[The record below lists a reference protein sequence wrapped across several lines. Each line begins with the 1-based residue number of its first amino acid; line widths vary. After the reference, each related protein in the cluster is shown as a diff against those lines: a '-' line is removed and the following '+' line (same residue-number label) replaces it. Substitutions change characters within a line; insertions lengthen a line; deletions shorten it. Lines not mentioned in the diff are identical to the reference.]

1 MDIQTNP
8 IVEMQTWLDEAEKT
22 ELNDANA
29 MSLATVDKDMM
40 PNVRIVLLK
49 EIADEGLYFYTNQTS
64 QKARELEENSQ
75 AAICIHWK
83 SLRRQIRVRGSISRA
98 SNEKSDAYFASRHPT
113 SQIGAWA
120 SQQSQPLASRQQFE
134 QDITNVTERFI
145 DGETIPRPAHWGGY
159 LLTPLS
165 IEFWEEKEY
174 RLHTRQLFTR
184 TDRDTPWD
192 AGLLY
197 P

>member
-1 MDIQTNP
+1 MDTQTNP
-8 IVEMQTWLDEAEKT
+8 IVMIQDWLTKAEQTEI
-22 ELNDANA
+22 NDANA
-29 MSLATVDKDMM
+29 ISLATVGKDMM

-49 EIADEGLYFYTNQTS
+49 EIAAEGLYFYTNQTS
-64 QKARELEENSQ
+64 QKARELAENSQ

-83 SLRRQIRVRGSISRA
+83 SLRRQVRVRGTISPA
-98 SNEKSDAYFASRHPT
+98 SAEKSDAYFASRHPT

-120 SQQSQPLASRQQFE
+120 SQQSQPLASRALFE
-134 QDITNVTERFI
+134 HDLESAAERFKN
-145 DGETIPRPAHWGGY
+145 GEPIPRPPHWGGY

-184 TDRDTPWD
+184 TDIDTPWD
-192 AGLLY
+192 VGLLY

>member
-1 MDIQTNP
+1 MNIQTNP

-29 MSLATVDKDMM
+29 MSLATVDKDVM

-83 SLRRQIRVRGSISRA
+83 SMRRQIRVRGTISHA

-120 SQQSQPLASRQQFE
+120 SQQSQPLASREQFE
-134 QDITNVTERFI
+134 HDIANVTERFK